1 VTVRA
6 TTPRA
11 AKLASVEDVTAAL
24 REASYIAD
32 RGLST
37 AVFLALRAERPLLL
51 EGPAGVGKTEVA
63 KALAHT
69 LGRRLIRLQSY
80 EGLDAS
86 HALYEWD
93 YARQLL
99 HARLHTLVDDGS
111 SNPGA
116 AVENA
121 ERALYSP
128 RFLLERPLL
137 AAVRAGSGAV
147 LLIDE
152 LDRADHEFEAFLL
165 EFLADFAVT
174 IPELDTIRS
183 ESPPLV
189 VITSN
194 RTRELHDA
202 LKRRCLFHWIDY
214 PSAEREQAIIE
225 LRIPGIAPALAAGV
239 AQAVQRLRSIG
250 LIKPPGAAEAVDWAR
265 ALALLGADAV
275 TPEAAFDSLGWVVKS
290 VEDLR
295 TVRAQLDT
303 ILDA

>member
-1 VTVRA
+1 VTLGA
-6 TTPRA
+6 TTPEA
-11 AKLASVEDVTAAL
+11 ANLASVEDVTGAL

-32 RGLST
+32 RGLAT

-63 KALAHT
+63 KALASA

-99 HARLHTLVDDGS
+99 HARLHTVADDGS
-111 SNPGA
+111 SSSGSA
-116 AVENA
+116 LENA
-121 ERALYSP
+121 ERALYSS

-174 IPELDTIRS
+174 IPELGTIRS
-183 ESPPLV
+183 DSPPLV

-214 PSAEREQAIIE
+214 PSVEREQAIIE
-225 LRIPGIAPALAAGV
+225 LRVPGIAPGLAADV

-250 LIKPPGAAEAVDWAR
+250 LLKPPGAAEAVDWAR
-265 ALALLGADAV
+265 ALALLGAEGV
-275 TPEAAFDSLGWVVKS
+275 TTEAAFDSLGWVVKS

-295 TVRAQLDT
+295 ITRAQLDT
-303 ILDA
+303 VLHG